1 MKYTVIDPGLPE
13 PMPPGGILRTT
24 FRVGYRSRCIMTM
37 DISSLAAGPAAG
49 TLNAQ
54 WEPSQPKGLS
64 AAEWRDYDAGRDAF
78 FQRAASIVG
87 RRMVVG
93 EPDVSTSVQG
103 TAISGR

>member
-54 WEPSQPKGLS
+54 WEPSLPTGLS
-64 AAEWRDYDAGRDAF
+64 RAECATTTPAEMPSSRE
-78 FQRAASIVG
+78 QQAS
-87 RRMVVG
+87 
-93 EPDVSTSVQG
+93 
-103 TAISGR
+103 